1 MGMAH
6 RLILAGIMACLT
18 GCSSQFDAIPQRCA
32 SAPDPAACRQASYDA
47 FYAAEREKLR
57 RIGGT

>member
-1 MGMAH
+1 M
-6 RLILAGIMACLT
+6 IACLT
-18 GCSSQFDAIPQRCA
+18 GCSDEFEAIPQRCA

-47 FYAAEREKLR
+47 YYAVQREKLR